1 MGKDRFEDLDFIDFN
16 DSRQQES
23 TVIADMLSAV
33 YRNRKWFILSVV
45 VCVLIGFLYLKSSPK
60 IFLRTATVL
69 VKDEQKGGGVNGAA
83 AFQDLFSLGGSTVDN
98 EVGIF
103 KSKRLMRTVVET
115 LHLNVSY
122 KEWDGLRK
130 KELYTSTPFTVNFLD
145 ADPAQKISLTV
156 TMTDNGKVTLTDMV
170 LQNELEEEEFD
181 ESLTVQ
187 PGDTVSTP
195 VGKIAVQPTLFTN
208 ESYIGKSVYVAKGNL
223 KEVAE
228 EYNKAL
234 NAGVTNK
241 QSSLIS
247 LSIEDENVQ
256 RAEDLLNTLIEV
268 YKNDAIEDKN
278 RIVIN
283 TAKFINDRLEII
295 ETDLATVDAEI
306 ENYKKKN
313 KLTDIASESALYLQS
328 SSMLD
333 TEGLS
338 V

>member
-187 PGDTVSTP
+187 PGDTVNTP

-208 ESYIGKSVYVAKGNL
+208 ESYIGKRKFEGGSGGVQQGSERGSDEQAVVVDSPEHRGRECAAGGGF
-223 KEVAE
+223 AE
-228 EYNKAL
+228 YA
-234 NAGVTNK
+234 
-241 QSSLIS
+241 
-247 LSIEDENVQ
+247 D
-256 RAEDLLNTLIEV
+256 
-268 YKNDAIEDKN
+268 
-278 RIVIN
+278 
-283 TAKFINDRLEII
+283 
-295 ETDLATVDAEI
+295 
-306 ENYKKKN
+306 
-313 KLTDIASESALYLQS
+313 
-328 SSMLD
+328 
-333 TEGLS
+333 
-338 V
+338 